1 MNNKKEHFLYLVKET
16 RFELMTAE
24 DAAYMALMDDVEITN
39 VSEELGMGPEL
50 LTPNEASSKVDV

>member
-16 RFELMTAE
+16 RFKMMTEE
-24 DAAYMALMDDVEITN
+24 DAAHMALMDDVEITN

-50 LTPNEASSKVDV
+50 LTHEEASSKVDV

>member
-16 RFELMTAE
+16 RFKMMTAE
-24 DAAYMALMDDVEITN
+24 DAAHMALMDDVEITN

-50 LTPNEASSKVDV
+50 LTHDEASSKVDV